1 VTASYTS
8 CVSVISEGRRDA
20 ASVTSTTP
28 DPTTPNSATAS
39 GVASFHADLSITIA
53 DSPDPVAAGGNLT
66 YQVVVTNDGP
76 SDAASPSLAV
86 VLDTALHFLSVA
98 SAPGWTCTT
107 PVTGQSGTVACTA
120 PLIAKAASAS
130 SFTIVTFPRV
140 SVPPLGT
147 AVISTSASTTSITTD
162 PNPANNSAS
171 ATTTVAGAAVIPTL
185 SELAFVAMAAMLALV
200 AMLKL
205 SALRS
210 PRT

>member
-8 CVSVISEGRRDA
+8 CVSVISEGRRDT

-130 SFTIVTFPRV
+130 FTIVTFPRV
-140 SVPPLGT
+140 SVPPPGT
-147 AVISTSASTTSITTD
+147 AVISTSASTTSSTTD